1 MPAVEIVASRD
12 TASEVTQWFHRLA
25 EVLAAVAPVVEL
37 LCTVLG
43 SA

>member
-1 MPAVEIVASRD
+1 MPAIEIVASRD
-12 TASEVTQWFHRLA
+12 AASDLTQWLHRLA
-25 EVLAAVAPVVEL
+25 EMLAAVTPVVEL